1 MGRLV
6 SCFRHD
12 VAIVPSKDD
21 NRTLGIA
28 LAHDVAVDFSKIDDW
43 ALDSF

>member
-12 VAIVPSKDD
+12 VAIVPSKGD

-28 LAHDVAVDFSKIDDW
+28 LAHDVAVVFSEIEDW
-43 ALDSF
+43 ALDGF